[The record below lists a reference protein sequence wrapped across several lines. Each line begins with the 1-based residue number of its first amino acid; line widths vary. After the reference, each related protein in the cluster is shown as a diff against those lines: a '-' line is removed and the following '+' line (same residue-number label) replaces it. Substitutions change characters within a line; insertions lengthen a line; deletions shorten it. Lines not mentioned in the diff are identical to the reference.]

1 MIIVLG
7 GTGFIGMYTIEAL
20 LKDGQEVIATG
31 RNKAIGKKIEEMGA
45 ILPGAVEEY
54 AYYIEGEEL
63 VITKGK
69 PGLSIEKEKLKKQIR
84 EAIYKIG
91 IFNKKFIIPIGK
103 LNK

>member
-45 ILPGAVEEY
+45 KFINVD
-54 AYYIEGEEL
+54 
-63 VITKGK
+63 ITKKEDFDKLPTEGVDGVILLA
-69 PGLSIEKEKLKKQIR
+69 GLLPANTTADLE
-84 EAIYKIG
+84 
-91 IFNKKFIIPIGK
+91 N
-103 LNK
+103 